1 MTDNIYVQPSA
12 VLINGYNDR
21 VKSFSSRAKRDVSW
35 VLEDNDKLENVKA
48 TVSIP
53 GFPDRVITI
62 NRQNLPT
69 LIPATDGDIVVVNL
83 GDVQDTL
90 AIGKTQREV
99 CKAFNITNVADQRLY
114 TKAFAHAVLLWTSHQ
129 VLISPDMVSIT
140 DLTNTEE
147 GLAYAK
153 TVQGT
158 LIDLVEIK
166 PIVGALDYVGSIKVA
181 SVTSTVV
188 TPPPVDPIDPIEPV
202 DPPVEEVPGEFDLG
216 KVTNSDTP
224 GHWTLTVDVESDEVP
239 EAPALID
246 LTLAAVNTAYD
257 TAITTADVTSNLE
270 GKTLTIYTLK
280 ENISSITGTL
290 IVTVILNVTPPPVEK
305 FDLSTITNGD
315 ETGVWTLDINEDA
328 LSEVTAQSATQAV
341 LDVFNVSSDTQ
352 ITYEQLTFTKE
363 DTLITVT
370 PSKAG
375 AEVLEGSF
383 IITLN
388 VINNEVPQ
396 SNTGLASDYPGTGW
410 YKATDTGTVFCKGVV
425 ENETCIFDEVTYTS
439 VYTAAQAK
447 ALGST
452 AAVSNVTNMNR
463 MSGNDSS
470 FNADISSWDVS
481 NVTDMSFMFSGASVF
496 NQDISNWG
504 VINVTDMGSMF
515 SGASVFNQDL
525 SSWCVTLIPTKA
537 DSFDLSASSWTLPK
551 PVWGTCPR
559 GENVTSQYVSVITIK

>member
-12 VLINGYNDR
+12 VLINGYNGR

-147 GLAYAK
+147 GLAYAE
-153 TVQGT
+153 TVKGT
-158 LIDLVEIK
+158 LVDLVEIK
-166 PIVGALDYVGSIKVA
+166 PIRGALDYVGAIKVA
-181 SVTSTVV
+181 SITSAVME
-188 TPPPVDPIDPIEPV
+188 PPVDPVDPVDPTDPV

-396 SNTGLASDYPGTGW
+396 GNTGLASDYPGTGW

-452 AAVSNVTNMNR
+452 AAVSNVTNMSR

-481 NVTDMSFMFSGASVF
+481 NVTDMSF
-496 NQDISNWG
+496 
-504 VINVTDMGSMF
+504 MF